1 MRTVLRWAVMV
12 TAFLALCIVLVGG
25 GFGDREPPEA
35 FTTERTL
42 RFAHRAGDRMFPENC
57 LEGVLRADSLGF
69 DGVEIDVRRSADRVL
84 VAFHDDS
91 CMRLLGRPE
100 PLEQLTLAQ
109 LREQPLRLHGDP
121 TPVQVPTIAELLQAA
136 PPGLL
141 FYFDVKGGD
150 PVLGDS
156 LAALI
161 ARHGALHRCAVA
173 SSSIRFLAFT
183 CYLYP
188 GMTTVLEGF
197 DRGEEWTWWCLPRN
211 FRPHLMSSFA
221 AEVDEDHARWLHE
234 HGLLRRRL
242 VYGTTA
248 EDLLRLER
256 LGISRFIV
264 DEPVR

>member
-1 MRTVLRWAVMV
+1 MKTVLRWMSMV
-12 TAFLALCIVLVGG
+12 AAFLALCIVLVGG
-25 GFGDREPPEA
+25 GFGDRALPAA
-35 FTTERTL
+35 FAGERTL
-42 RFAHRAGDRMFPENC
+42 RFAHRAGDRVFPENC

-69 DGVEIDVRRSADRVL
+69 DGVEIDVRRSADGVL

-100 PLEQLTLAQ
+100 PVEQLTLTQ
-109 LREQPLRLHGDP
+109 LRERPLRLHDDP
-121 TPVQVPTIAELLQAA
+121 TPVHVATIAELLHAA
-136 PPGLL
+136 PPALL
-141 FYFDVKGGD
+141 FYFDVKGSD

-161 ARHGALHRCAVA
+161 ARSGATHRCAVA
-173 SSSIRFLAFT
+173 SSSIRFLALT
-183 CYLYP
+183 CYRYP

-221 AEVDEDHARWLHE
+221 GQVDADHAQWLRD
-234 HGLLRRRL
+234 HGLLQRRL

-248 EDLLRLER
+248 GDLLRLER

-264 DEPVR
+264 DEQVR

>member
-1 MRTVLRWAVMV
+1 MRTVLHWIVMV
-12 TAFLALCIVLVGG
+12 TAFLALCLVLVGG
-25 GFGDREPPEA
+25 GSADREPPEA
-35 FTTERTL
+35 FTTERRL
-42 RFAHRAGDRMFPENC
+42 HFAHRAGDRVFPENC
-57 LEGVLRADSLGF
+57 LAGVLRADSLGY
-69 DGVEIDVRRSADRVL
+69 DGVEIDVRRSADGVL

-100 PLEQLTLAQ
+100 PMEHLTLQQ
-109 LREQPLRLHGDP
+109 LREQPLRLHDNP
-121 TPVQVPTIAELLQAA
+121 TAEMVPTISELLQAA
-136 PPGLL
+136 PSGLL
-141 FYFDVKGGD
+141 FYFDVKPGD
-150 PVLGDS
+150 LVVGDS

-183 CYLYP
+183 SYRYP

-221 AEVDEDHARWLHE
+221 AEVDEDHARWLHA
-234 HGLLRRRL
+234 HGLQRRRL